1 MRIFALLA
9 GLAALG
15 IFLLVDNWHPVRAAA
30 YAAGWLV
37 VAAILIK
44 FARR

>member
-1 MRIFALLA
+1 MLL

-15 IFLLVDNWHPVRAAA
+15 TVLLIDNWHPVRAAA
-30 YAAGWLV
+30 YVAGWLV
-37 VAAILIK
+37 VAAILIR

>member
-1 MRIFALLA
+1 MRITLPLI
-9 GLAALG
+9 GLATLG
-15 IFLLVDNWHPVRAAA
+15 VFLLVDNWHPVRAAA